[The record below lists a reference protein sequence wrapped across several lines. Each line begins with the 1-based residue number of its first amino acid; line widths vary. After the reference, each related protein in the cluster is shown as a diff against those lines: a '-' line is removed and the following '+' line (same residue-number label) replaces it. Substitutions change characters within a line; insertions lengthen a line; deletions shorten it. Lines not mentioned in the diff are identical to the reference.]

1 MTPSHD
7 EDPTAQAAAKLGQAV
22 AVLAAAAEAFAQR
35 QATRTSERA
44 ARDEGTAAAART
56 QLRARHSAD
65 RLVWSPLLDADGL
78 ARLDVPDTLAGWG
91 AARSW
96 PQDPEAQAARRAAE
110 QRLTD
115 LRPEVMRAYIDQVA
129 AGVQEAAAMRDAGW
143 LPNREPTATPE
154 PTATAEP
161 VAGRPALSQGVID
174 LDAGTDLREDGGR
187 GEPAAGVDRSRTIE
201 GEVLSS
207 RVHPPDELH
216 FPGQLSVEA
225 GAVTAVL
232 AQEGLDQARHTAL
245 PAAVALGRT

>member
-1 MTPSHD
+1 MTGHD

-22 AVLAAAAEAFAQR
+22 ALLAAAAEAFAQL

-44 ARDEGTAAAART
+44 GRDERTAAAART
-56 QLRARHSAD
+56 QLRARHTAD
-65 RLVWSPLLDADGL
+65 RLAWSPLLDADGL
-78 ARLDVPDTLAGWG
+78 SRLDVPDTLAGWG
-91 AARSW
+91 AARCW

-115 LRPEVMRAYIDQVA
+115 LRPEAMRAYTDQVA

-143 LPNREPTATPE
+143 LPDRE

-161 VAGRPALSQGVID
+161 AADRPARSDSVVD
-174 LDAGTDLREDGGR
+174 LGAGTDLGEDGGR
-187 GEPAAGVDRSRTIE
+187 GQPAAGADRNRTIE

-216 FPGQLSVEA
+216 FPSQLSVEA

-232 AQEGLDQARHTAL
+232 AEDLVDHTLHAAL
-245 PAAVALGRT
+245 PAAAAVGRT

>member
-7 EDPTAQAAAKLGQAV
+7 EDPTAHATAKLGQAV
-22 AVLAAAAEAFAQR
+22 ALLAAAAEAFAQL
-35 QATRTSERA
+35 QASRTSERA
-44 ARDEGTAAAART
+44 AGDERTAAAART

-115 LRPEVMRAYIDQVA
+115 LRPEAMRAYTDQVA

-143 LPNREPTATPE
+143 LPNREPTAT
-154 PTATAEP
+154 AEP
-161 VAGRPALSQGVID
+161 VPDRPALSKRVLD
-174 LDAGTDLREDGGR
+174 LAARTDLRDDGGR
-187 GEPAAGVDRSRTIE
+187 GEPAAGVDRNRTIE

-207 RVHPPDELH
+207 QVHPPDELH
-216 FPGQLSVEA
+216 FPGQLTVEA
-225 GAVTAVL
+225 GAVAAVL
-232 AQEGLDQARHTAL
+232 AEQGLDQARHTAL
-245 PAAVALGRT
+245 PAAAAVGRT